1 MATRYSPKIPTDGLV
16 LAWDA
21 ANPKS
26 YPGSGTT
33 INDLS
38 GNGYTGTLVNSPT
51 YIKSGNTYVIA
62 VDEGNQSYINQ
73 TDTLNMATTTST
85 VIAATR
91 YSTVTTGRM
100 VSGKNNNWLM
110 GHWDGSVETYY
121 AQGWITSSTNGG
133 SDTNWRIYA
142 STNDQPSDSY
152 SMYVN
157 GELEAGPSNAGAQG
171 PNGFQVGRYHGNSNE
186 FSDGEFSFLFVYD
199 RILSVAEIQ
208 QAYEAT
214 RNRFGI

>member
-1 MATRYSPKIPTDGLV
+1 MGFSHSPKIVTDGLV
-16 LAWDA
+16 LGWDT

-33 INDLS
+33 IYDLS
-38 GNGYTGTLVNSPT
+38 GNGNTGTLVNSPT
-51 YIKSGNTYVIA
+51 YIKSGDTYVIA
-62 VDEGNQSYINQ
+62 VDEGDQSYINQ
-73 TDTLNMATTTST
+73 TGTLNLATTTST

-100 VSGKNNNWLM
+100 ISGKNNNWLM

-133 SDTNWRIYA
+133 GDTNWRIYA
-142 STNDQPSDSY
+142 STNNQPSDQY
-152 SMYVN
+152 TFYVN
-157 GELEAGPSNAGAQG
+157 GVLETGPSNAGSQG
-171 PNGFQVGRYHGNSNE
+171 PNGFQVGRYHGNTNE

-199 RILSVAEIQ
+199 RILSVTEIQ
-208 QAYEAT
+208 QNYNALKG
-214 RNRFGI
+214 RFGL